1 MRSVLS
7 FIICL
12 CLVPVLFTTGCTVPA
27 EGTVNLTLASA
38 EPPVIATPV
47 QAVLP
52 HRGSVSSWFETTSRV
67 EAEVRVDLLSKGTG
81 QCEKVTV
88 NVGDT
93 VEQGQIVA
101 ELERRELDAQARQTS
116 VGVRQAKTS
125 FEIAERS
132 FNEGIGASAERDNA
146 RFSYEQAQAALE
158 VVNVQIA
165 NQTLRA
171 PINGIVTRKMV
182 QEGMVVTAGMPV
194 ISIVDPSSYVLPIE
208 VPEKEL
214 GRLKEGQEAQVSIDA
229 FPDRTFSAFVIRID
243 PSINPLSGTVRM
255 LLSFNDA
262 DKPLLRESAFARVKL
277 AMETKGDVLLV
288 PRDAILE
295 EEGRKYLFRLER
307 EDESKYN
314 EEQLEGLRGS
324 ELYVVKRVDITVGLE
339 QSDAIEVL
347 EGIQADHMVVIMGHH
362 SLKEGAFVILTDM
375 EKELA
380 SRATLSLE
388 EALLA
393 AKKAKDLTVGSGQ
406 DGRSSVSSAI

>member
-1 MRSVLS
+1 MKNLLTFLVALGTGAMLLS
-7 FIICL
+7 S
-12 CLVPVLFTTGCTVPA
+12 GCTVPA
-27 EGTVNLTLASA
+27 EGTVNLTVAS
-38 EPPVIATPV
+38 EPPIIATPV

-67 EAEVRVDLLSKGTG
+67 EAETRVDLLSKGTG

-93 VEQGQIVA
+93 VTQGQVVA
-101 ELERRELDAQARQTS
+101 ELERRELDAQARQTR
-116 VGVRQAKTS
+116 VGVQQAKTAY
-125 FEIAERS
+125 EIAERS

-146 RFSYEQAQAALE
+146 RFSYEQAKAASELID
-158 VVNVQIA
+158 VQTS

-194 ISIVDPSSYVLPIE
+194 MSIVDPASYVLPIE

-214 GRLKEGQEAQVSIDA
+214 GRLREGQEAQVSIDA
-229 FPDRTFSAFVIRID
+229 FPDRSFSAHVIRID
-243 PSINPLSGTVRM
+243 PSINPLSGTVRI
-255 LLSFNDA
+255 LLSFEDA

-277 AMETKGDVLLV
+277 AMETKGNVLLV

-307 EDESKYN
+307 EDENQFKP
-314 EEQLEGLRGS
+314 EQLEGLRGS
-324 ELYVVKRVDITVGLE
+324 ELYIVKRSEVTVGLE

-347 EGIQADHMVVIMGHH
+347 EGIEADHMIVIMGHH
-362 SLKEGAFVILTDM
+362 SLKDGAYVILTDM

-380 SRATLSLE
+380 FRASMTLE
-388 EALLA
+388 EALVA
-393 AKKAKDLTVGSGQ
+393 AKKAKDLVEGSGQ
-406 DGRSSVSSAI
+406 DGRSSVSSTI

>member
-1 MRSVLS
+1 
-7 FIICL
+7 
-12 CLVPVLFTTGCTVPA
+12 
-27 EGTVNLTLASA
+27 
-38 EPPVIATPV
+38 
-47 QAVLP
+47 
-52 HRGSVSSWFETTSRV
+52 V

-88 NVGDT
+88 NVGDQ
-93 VEQGQIVA
+93 VEQGQVLA
-101 ELERRELDAQARQTS
+101 ELERRELDAQSRQTR
-116 VGVRQAKTS
+116 VGVQQAKTA
-125 FEIAERS
+125 FEIADRS

-146 RFSYEQAQAALE
+146 RFSYEQSKAALE
-158 VVNVQIA
+158 LIDIQIA

-194 ISIVDPSSYVLPIE
+194 VSIVDPSSYVLPIE

-229 FPDRTFSAFVIRID
+229 FPDRIFSARVIRID

-255 LLSFNDA
+255 LLSFADA

-288 PRDAILE
+288 PRDAVLE
-295 EEGRKYLFRLER
+295 EEGRKYLFRLEK
-307 EDESKYN
+307 EDESQY
-314 EEQLEGLRGS
+314 EPDQLEGLRGS
-324 ELYVVKRVDITVGLE
+324 ELFVVKRVDITIGLE

-347 EGIQADHMVVIMGHH
+347 EGVEADHLIVIMGHH
-362 SLKEGAFVILTDM
+362 SLKDGAFVILTDM

-380 SRATLSLE
+380 YRATLTLE
-388 EALLA
+388 EALIA

-406 DGRSSVSSAI
+406 DGRSSVSTAI